1 LTHSDEVTAFI
12 RPYDAKNGD
21 PVEAKNAADAFRW
34 WLEDNGRTSAA
45 RVPFTSKLDVR
56 RADHDRVISLDI
68 ANIELCAGNLLD
80 PIAVSFKA
88 FHGIKS
94 AIKVRIEIL

>member
-1 LTHSDEVTAFI
+1 VDTQRLSTASKMAVLGVVAENLRELGRARSI
-12 RPYDAKNGD
+12 LWA
-21 PVEAKNAADAFRW
+21 
-34 WLEDNGRTSAA
+34 RTS
-45 RVPFTSKLDVR
+45 
-56 RADHDRVISLDI
+56 ISLDI

-80 PIAVSFKA
+80 PIAVSFKS